1 MLEHR
6 PLAGKVLTLW
16 RYPIKSM
23 LGEELHVATLV
34 QGSLLGDR
42 ALALLDGETGYV
54 ASAKHLGRWPRLL
67 ACQAAFVEPPV
78 FGKALP
84 PVRVTLPDGTSLL
97 SGQRDFNQRVSQA
110 LGRGVVLSH
119 PTLASPRL
127 EQCWPILEGMAFQPS
142 VSEHA
147 MPPFTFF
154 DLAPLHLLTTATL
167 ACLADLYPQGRF
179 DARRFRPNLLIEPD
193 GEAHDFVEHSWIG
206 QTLAIGNEVRLQI
219 TGGCPRCVMATLPQ
233 GDLPADLGI
242 LRTAAMHT
250 QASVGV
256 YASVLHGG
264 TIRQGDAIR
273 VEDWGDP

>member
-1 MLEHR
+1 MSDHTH
-6 PLAGKVLTLW
+6 LAGKVMTLW

-34 QGSLLGDR
+34 NGSLLGDR
-42 ALALLDGETGYV
+42 ALALIDGETGSV
-54 ASAKHLGRWPRLL
+54 ASAKHPGRWSRLL

-78 FGKALP
+78 VGEALP
-84 PVRVTLPDGTSLL
+84 VVRVTLPDGTTLL
-97 SGQRDFNQRVSQA
+97 SGQHDCNRLLSRA
-110 LGRGVVLSH
+110 LGREVVLSR

-127 EQCWPILEGMAFQPS
+127 AQIWPVVEGLAAQPR
-142 VSEHA
+142 VSEQA

-167 ACLADLYPQGRF
+167 GRLADLYPQGRF
-179 DARRFRPNLLIEPD
+179 DVRRFRPNLVIAPD
-193 GEAHDFVEHSWIG
+193 GEAHAFVEHSWIG
-206 QTLAIGNEVRLQI
+206 QRLSIGNEVRLQI
-219 TGGCPRCVMATLPQ
+219 TGACPRCVMTTLPQ

-242 LRTAAMHT
+242 LRTAAQHT

-264 TIRQGDAIR
+264 IIRQGDAIR
-273 VEDWGDP
+273 LEA

>member
-84 PVRVTLPDGTSLL
+84 PRSEERRVGKECS
-97 SGQRDFNQRVSQA
+97 
-110 LGRGVVLSH
+110 
-119 PTLASPRL
+119 
-127 EQCWPILEGMAFQPS
+127 
-142 VSEHA
+142 
-147 MPPFTFF
+147 
-154 DLAPLHLLTTATL
+154 
-167 ACLADLYPQGRF
+167 
-179 DARRFRPNLLIEPD
+179 AR
-193 GEAHDFVEHSWIG
+193 W
-206 QTLAIGNEVRLQI
+206 
-219 TGGCPRCVMATLPQ
+219 
-233 GDLPADLGI
+233 
-242 LRTAAMHT
+242 
-250 QASVGV
+250 
-256 YASVLHGG
+256 
-264 TIRQGDAIR
+264 
-273 VEDWGDP
+273 